1 MLQMIAAN
9 KSFLYFVVFL
19 LGAMAIYII
28 IREFGWLDFSTASTQ
43 NQEKFAKREKLLKQR
58 NREKIKL
65 DMFSTLTD
73 FFRNILF
80 PESMRLKYEFY
91 IERLNIRS
99 LPLDRF
105 LTPDELRGKYIA
117 ILILGIVLIVPG
129 LFFKPLLVAAVGCII
144 IFIAHQQSYE
154 LQIRD
159 EDEILDTYFIDIY
172 LLMYSQLKRGSRGR
186 IGHVVE
192 NYLDTLETSSDAKM
206 KQVMSKFANFLLNN
220 LQMYDESEAIAQLRT
235 RYKNATVVNFC
246 NVASQALQGIDNAD
260 TLLTF
265 KMDLVR
271 RKKDVMV
278 ANAEKL
284 RKRGARSIYLIYVIL
299 FMFIIQGWVSKLSGV
314 SGMGSMFG
322 G

>member
-9 KSFLYFVVFL
+9 KSFLYFCVFL
-19 LGAMAIYII
+19 LGGMAIYII
-28 IREFGWLDFSTASTQ
+28 IREFGWLDFSTASSK
-43 NQEKFAKREKLLKQR
+43 NQEKFANREKLYKQR
-58 NREKIKL
+58 DREKLKL
-65 DMFSTLTD
+65 DMYSTLTE
-73 FFRNILF
+73 FFKNILF
-80 PESMRLKYEFY
+80 PDSMAEKHEFY

-105 LTPDELRGKYIA
+105 LTPMELRGKYIA
-117 ILILGIVLIVPG
+117 LLLLGIILIVPG
-129 LFFKPLLVAAVGCII
+129 LFYKPILAASVVCILV
-144 IFIAHQQSYE
+144 FIGYQQSYE
-154 LQIRD
+154 MKIRD

-192 NYLDTLETSSDAKM
+192 NYLDTLETSSDKRM
-206 KQVMSKFANFLLNN
+206 QEVMSKFANFLLNN
-220 LQMYDESEAIAQLRT
+220 LQMYDESRAIAMLRT
-235 RYKNATVVNFC
+235 RYRNATVVNFC
-246 NVASQALQGIDNAD
+246 NVASQALQGVDNAD

-284 RKRGARSIYLIYVIL
+284 RKRGERSIYLIYLIL
-299 FMFIIQGWVSKLSGV
+299 GMFVIQGWVSKLSGV
-314 SGMGSMFG
+314 GGMGSMFG
-322 G
+322 